1 MRPISCIASDSA
13 VLARRRAELPQD
25 QRRGDHAIAECLD
38 DALHIVP
45 VGLDQLPVEAL
56 DHERRQHGP

>member
-1 MRPISCIASDSA
+1 
-13 VLARRRAELPQD
+13 
-25 QRRGDHAIAECLD
+25 
-38 DALHIVP
+38 LHIVP